1 MAKLK
6 RKENMEWR
14 RSHNPGVSSARESR
28 KQGENRKLLKFKI
41 KKGKRKPVIISL
53 SFLNLSK

>member
-14 RSHNPGVSSARESR
+14 RSHNPGVSSARDSR

-41 KKGKRKPVIISL
+41 KKGKRNLLVIISL
-53 SFLNLSK
+53 SFNLSK